1 MIIKEF
7 ENHEEMMINVIEI
20 EIKEELKEKKDLL
33 EQYFY
38 ECHCAIFLVDLT
50 SEESFEHL
58 NDLIISLEKYEIIKD
73 DSKYLTKILA
83 LNKSDLESE
92 LKINKEKINEFIN
105 QYPSFD
111 SIEINSK
118 DKKGIPELSQKI
130 YKAYT
135 KNENIIYPIDNIKVS
150 DNQINSQSSHIGIDI
165 EDSIS
170 CILVGDS
177 ATGKSSFLIRYFKN
191 EFSDVFL
198 TTIGLDKEIK
208 IIRIGDKNYKFI
220 LWDTAGQER
229 FKSLPGKY
237 FQNSDGIL
245 MLFDASKK
253 ESFNNVNKWLQ
264 DIKMNISENKKTNMY
279 LIANKIDLK
288 RDVTKEEGEKMAKD
302 LGMKYFECS
311 VKLNVNV
318 NEIISHMIMDCYENN
333 KNHTNKTEGKQLKK
347 TTAKKKKSRFC

>member
-38 ECHCAIFLVDLT
+38 ECHCSIFLVDLT

-73 DSKYLTKILA
+73 DSKHLTKILA

-135 KNENIIYPIDNIKVS
+135 KNENKIYPIDNIKVS
-150 DNQINSQSSHIGIDI
+150 DNQIK
-165 EDSIS
+165 DSIS

-208 IIRIGDKNYKFI
+208 IIRIGDKSYYYRI
-220 LWDTAGQER
+220 R
-229 FKSLPGKY
+229 
-237 FQNSDGIL
+237 
-245 MLFDASKK
+245 
-253 ESFNNVNKWLQ
+253 
-264 DIKMNISENKKTNMY
+264 
-279 LIANKIDLK
+279 
-288 RDVTKEEGEKMAKD
+288 
-302 LGMKYFECS
+302 
-311 VKLNVNV
+311 
-318 NEIISHMIMDCYENN
+318 
-333 KNHTNKTEGKQLKK
+333 
-347 TTAKKKKSRFC
+347 